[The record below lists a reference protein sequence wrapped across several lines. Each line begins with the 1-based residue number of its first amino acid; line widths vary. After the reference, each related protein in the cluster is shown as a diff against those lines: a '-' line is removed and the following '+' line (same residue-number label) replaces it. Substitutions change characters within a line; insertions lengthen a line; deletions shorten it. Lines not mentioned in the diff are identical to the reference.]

1 MEHEKS
7 IGKVIEKILLLRT
20 RKYPYTFSSKLNINQ
35 SIYLWEKEA
44 GKVINKNYLRT
55 ITI

>member
-44 GKVINKNYLRT
+44 GKVVNKNYLRN